1 MYVMKEKKTHKQE
14 GLKNKLTQLLDVPP
28 EVMSDA
34 PRTTVFGNG
43 EIKVENFGGLLE
55 YTSQTIRLG
64 TKCGILVINGIDLE
78 AKKMT
83 AEYIIIKG
91 SIIQIGFVV

>member
-1 MYVMKEKKTHKQE
+1 MYVMKKKTHKQE

-28 EVMSDA
+28 EVLSDA
-34 PRTTVFGNG
+34 PRTTLFGNQ

-91 SIIQIGFVV
+91 RVIQIGFVV

>member
-1 MYVMKEKKTHKQE
+1 MYAMKEKKTHKQE
-14 GLKNKLTQLLDVPP
+14 KFKNKLTQLLDVPP
-28 EVMSDA
+28 EVMSDDPKA
-34 PRTTVFGNG
+34 TLLGNQ

-55 YTSQTIRLG
+55 YTSQSIRLG
-64 TKCGILVINGIDLE
+64 TKCGILVISGIDLE